1 MHEPASNGSN
11 STRLLRLKPRL
22 CNTKTRMLKTQRQLC
37 VFCLIGQDHGFV
49 EVQAVANAAV
59 PIVKMV
65 DGRGSGLHVD
75 ICFNNM
81 LGVANTRCARRSALH
96 GAHVVGSS
104 SSITVQYLFILDS

>member
-1 MHEPASNGSN
+1 MLVLRDVWITKIQCTSLAENAV
-11 STRLLRLKPRL
+11 RLGNVR
-22 CNTKTRMLKTQRQLC
+22 
-37 VFCLIGQDHGFV
+37 
-49 EVQAVANAAV
+49 VQAVANAAV